1 MVNEGMK
8 KGDWYK
14 VKLTKRS
21 KLRINITAA
30 CTGVVSNLK
39 VQIIPANRHY
49 TLINRGSILTY
60 SQMVSV
66 IVNLVMNIV
75 GIKYFG
81 MYGAAL
87 ATVVTQ
93 GLSLFVSNL
102 VFGKDGREVFIWQI
116 KALNPLSMF
125 RC

>member
-1 MVNEGMK
+1 
-8 KGDWYK
+8 
-14 VKLTKRS
+14 
-21 KLRINITAA
+21 
-30 CTGVVSNLK
+30 
-39 VQIIPANRHY
+39 
-49 TLINRGSILTY
+49 
-60 SQMVSV
+60 
-66 IVNLVMNIV
+66 MNIV

>member
-1 MVNEGMK
+1 MYNAA
-8 KGDWYK
+8 
-14 VKLTKRS
+14 
-21 KLRINITAA
+21 LRA
-30 CTGVVSNLK
+30 G
-39 VQIIPANRHY
+39 HY

-66 IVNLVMNIV
+66 IVNIVMNIV

-87 ATVVTQ
+87 ATVVAQ

-102 VFGKDGREVFIWQI
+102 VFGKDGGEVFIWQI

-125 RC
+125 GC